1 MQPATLID
9 RWAAVR
15 GLPMSRTAS
24 VSRLTFTVDDR
35 FRLHVSEARNQG
47 VALESRICDL
57 PSDELDRDRLVERVM
72 LMSVGR
78 MRTDDAMLAVD
89 PLEGTLLLQSAVSAD
104 AGERGLS
111 EAVGRF
117 VNSLAFWRSVVR

>member
-1 MQPATLID
+1 
-9 RWAAVR
+9 
-15 GLPMSRTAS
+15 
-24 VSRLTFTVDDR
+24 
-35 FRLHVSEARNQG
+35 
-47 VALESRICDL
+47 
-57 PSDELDRDRLVERVM
+57 M

>member
-47 VALESRICDL
+47 VASSIATGSSSGSC
-57 PSDELDRDRLVERVM
+57 
-72 LMSVGR
+72 
-78 MRTDDAMLAVD
+78 
-89 PLEGTLLLQSAVSAD
+89 
-104 AGERGLS
+104 
-111 EAVGRF
+111 
-117 VNSLAFWRSVVR
+117 